1 MKKKL
6 LRILLPMLLCLG
18 LYGGYRYYMM
28 NIVVGGWTPQFG
40 PEDTLPPLVR
50 INGTLYQLDSEVG
63 NYIGRQPDGTLAV
76 ISENVI
82 PEEDDHANFG
92 QEGMPYWHHQQDIL
106 VMINDT
112 CLLFEEADIQE

>member
-1 MKKKL
+1 
-6 LRILLPMLLCLG
+6 ML
-18 LYGGYRYYMM
+18 
-28 NIVVGGWTPQFG
+28 NIVVGGWTPQFD

-50 INGTLYQLDSEVG
+50 IDGSLYQLDSETG
-63 NYIGRQPDGTLAV
+63 NYIGRQPDGTLRV

-82 PEEDDHANFG
+82 PEKDDQANFG
-92 QEGMPYWHHQQDIL
+92 RDGMPYWRHQKWIL